1 MGLEKRAL
9 ENGLR
14 IIYLQIPGAHSA
26 SVGVWVAA
34 GSRHETRKEQGISH
48 FIEHMLFK
56 GTTNRTSREISEQ
69 MDFLGG
75 ELNAYTSKEYTRYYA
90 HTLSENAV
98 KAMDIICD
106 MIQNPLL
113 DKDELERERL
123 VILDEMAMYQDSG
136 EEVAFEKLCAS
147 VWPGSSLGQPII
159 GVLETVSSFTAGDLR
174 NYMDT
179 RYTPDRMV
187 VVAAGSFDRDG
198 MDELLER
205 TFGKMKPGNKKL
217 VFEKPVFHPSIA
229 LTEKRFEQTSLSI
242 AVPGLPKGDLRKYA
256 MMVLNFIIGGG
267 ASSRLYRRL
276 REELGLAYSVYSNHS
291 SSTGA
296 GLFAVFASFSS
307 DRQEQVLT
315 EISKLLQ
322 NVAKGVT
329 AEEFERARA
338 QIKANSIIAL
348 ETVAAKASFAGQ
360 NELFEGRQITSRE
373 VLENLN
379 KLTLDQV
386 NELSAEIFG
395 GGRRALSVAGSIRER
410 SFYQPFVFG

>member
-1 MGLEKRAL
+1 MGLVKLVL

-26 SVGVWVAA
+26 SVGAWVAA
-34 GSRHETRKEQGISH
+34 GSRHETRNEQGISH

-113 DKDELERERL
+113 DKEELERERL

-136 EEVAFEKLCAS
+136 EEVAFEKLCAA

-159 GVLETVSSFTAGDLR
+159 GVPETVSSFTAGDLK
-174 NYMDT
+174 NYIDT
-179 RYTPDRMV
+179 HYTPDRMV

-198 MDELLER
+198 MDKLLER
-205 TFGKMKPGNKKL
+205 TLGKMKPGNKNL
-217 VFEKPVFHPSIA
+217 VFENPVFHPSIA
-229 LTEKRFEQTSLSI
+229 LTEKQLEQTSLSI

-256 MMVLNFIIGGG
+256 MMALNFIIGGG

-276 REELGLAYSVYSNHS
+276 REELGLAYSVYSSHS

-296 GLFAVFASFSS
+296 GLFTVFASFSS
-307 DRQEQVLT
+307 ERQEQVLT

-338 QIKANSIIAL
+338 QIKASNIIAL

-379 KLTLDQV
+379 KLTLDDV

-395 GGRRALSVAGSIRER
+395 GGRRALSVTGSIMER